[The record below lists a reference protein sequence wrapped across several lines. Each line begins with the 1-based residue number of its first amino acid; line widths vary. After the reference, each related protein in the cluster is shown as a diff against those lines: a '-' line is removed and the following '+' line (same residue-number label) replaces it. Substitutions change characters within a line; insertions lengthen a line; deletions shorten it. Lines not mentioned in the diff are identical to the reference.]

1 MNSTLYTR
9 HFLFY
14 QSYKANYRLIE
25 KHSPPTPPTHVQP
38 IVSAPCRQN
47 FIVRANFPKRK
58 IDKYCFSFFLFFPLS
73 SLFFVVVVVHSYSC
87 IYERKYGI
95 PGKGPIDEPATFEWG
110 QNTHNCDFLPF
121 PTSLSSLP
129 SPASQKFG
137 SEHDFAPSAEGGHLL
152 SHCSCTQNANA
163 RG

>member
-1 MNSTLYTR
+1 M
-9 HFLFY
+9 
-14 QSYKANYRLIE
+14 
-25 KHSPPTPPTHVQP
+25 
-38 IVSAPCRQN
+38 SAPCRQN
-47 FIVRANFPKRK
+47 FLVRANFPKRK

-121 PTSLSSLP
+121 PTSLP

-137 SEHDFAPSAEGGHLL
+137 SEHDFAPSAEEAISCHTAAALRMRMPGAEKSL
-152 SHCSCTQNANA
+152 SPEMPELKSLWP
-163 RG
+163 